1 MLNRRL
7 QQELPEEVR
16 SRLTTLSLPILQDLS
31 EDRIILFIYRNS
43 EIFRNDFHS

>member
-16 SRLTTLSLPILQDLS
+16 SRLTTLSLPVLEDLS
-31 EDRIILFIYRNS
+31 EALLD
-43 EIFRNDFHS
+43 FRSLDDLENWIAEHG